1 MGGEEGEEAEET
13 VRSSKMTTKKDELQ
27 ATQTQL
33 KFLTAMIVTLV
44 LIYALTMSL
53 WMDTVNSRLDSLEE
67 KAEEAEI
74 FDLLN
79 QFP

>member
-67 KAEEAEI
+67 KAEEAEM

>member
-1 MGGEEGEEAEET
+1 MAT
-13 VRSSKMTTKKDELQ
+13 NKDELQ
-27 ATQTQL
+27 AAQTHL
-33 KFLTAMIVTLV
+33 KFLTAMIVSV
-44 LIYALTMSL
+44 ILIYALTMSL

-67 KAEEAEI
+67 KAEEAEM

>member
-1 MGGEEGEEAEET
+1 
-13 VRSSKMTTKKDELQ
+13 MTTKKDELQ

>member
-13 VRSSKMTTKKDELQ
+13 VRRSKMTTKKDELQ

-67 KAEEAEI
+67 KAEEAEM

>member
-1 MGGEEGEEAEET
+1 
-13 VRSSKMTTKKDELQ
+13 MTTKQDELQ

-44 LIYALTMSL
+44 LLYALTMSL

-67 KAEEAEI
+67 KAEEAEM

>member
-1 MGGEEGEEAEET
+1 
-13 VRSSKMTTKKDELQ
+13 MTTKKDELQ

-67 KAEEAEI
+67 RAEEAEM

>member
-1 MGGEEGEEAEET
+1 MAT
-13 VRSSKMTTKKDELQ
+13 DKKDDLQ
-27 ATQTQL
+27 AAQTHL
-33 KFLTAMIVTLV
+33 KFLTAMIVSV
-44 LIYALTMSL
+44 ILIYALTMSL

-67 KAEEAEI
+67 KAEEAEM

>member
-1 MGGEEGEEAEET
+1 MA
-13 VRSSKMTTKKDELQ
+13 TKKDELQ

-67 KAEEAEI
+67 KAEEAEM

>member
-1 MGGEEGEEAEET
+1 
-13 VRSSKMTTKKDELQ
+13 MTTKKDELQ

-67 KAEEAEI
+67 KAEEAEM